1 MGYWDDYMGDYDT
14 LFAKDPMYADAMRI
28 MIELMGDANRKRVLD
43 LGCGSGTLISRIT
56 EEYPDAEIYGVDPS
70 EVMVQRSADRFK
82 DQPNVHVAIG
92 NGVQMPMPPD
102 YIHCML
108 SNLAL
113 HHVKPEERAACAS
126 EIARVLKLG
135 GRLVY
140 ADMFCDVTGPID
152 DPARCRDIIEKMVG
166 KSLYDLD
173 HGALE
178 TALLHIGDIP
188 SVIREEGE
196 YFTTDALWMEHLAAA
211 GLGRLEVIPV
221 PPQDFGYRI
230 ITGTRMT

>member
-1 MGYWDDYMGDYDT
+1 MGYWDDYMGEYDT

-43 LGCGSGTLISRIT
+43 LGCGSGTLIWRIA

-70 EVMVQRSADRFK
+70 ELMVQRSVVRFK
-82 DQPNVHVAIG
+82 EQANVHIAIG
-92 NGVQMPMPPD
+92 TAVQVPMPPD
-102 YIHCML
+102 YIHCLM

-113 HHVKPEERAACAS
+113 HHVKPEERAACAA
-126 EIARVLKLG
+126 EIARVLKPG

-140 ADMFCDVTGPID
+140 TDMFSDVVGPID

-166 KSLYDLD
+166 KSLYDLE
-173 HGALE
+173 HGAFE
-178 TALLHIGDIP
+178 TMLLHIGDIP
-188 SVIREEGE
+188 AVIREEGE
-196 YFTTDALWMEHLAAA
+196 YFTTDEVWRENLAAA
-211 GLGRLEVIPV
+211 GLGRFEVIPV

-230 ITGTRMT
+230 ITGVKQ